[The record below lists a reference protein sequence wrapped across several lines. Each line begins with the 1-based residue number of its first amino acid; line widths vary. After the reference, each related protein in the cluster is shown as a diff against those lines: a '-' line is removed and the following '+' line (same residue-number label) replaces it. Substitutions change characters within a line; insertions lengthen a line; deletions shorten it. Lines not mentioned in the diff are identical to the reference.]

1 MPATTSTSRRLSGGK
16 AAPMKMY
23 ANGKKVDKNH
33 MALTTTAGRNRAVA
47 EGRAKFTSRGGL
59 TKKDLVQNKTGQWVS
74 RKKHMNG
81 LSARKNLTAPKYK

>member
-23 ANGKKVDKNH
+23 ANGKNVDKNH

-59 TKKDLVQNKTGQWVS
+59 TKKDLVQNKAGQWVS